1 MSLSK
6 EAWIFFI
13 FKYFKVQ
20 MKRFVLLFIFL
31 FLANTVSAHP
41 PCGDFLKLH
50 NKKPKYLEFIQCKKT
65 QNAQIST
72 LQAAYRVKGK
82 YASEVEKYLINM
94 FGMQLLKF
102 VCCIWESVPNQK
114 GERYGHYKNDSES
127 YYTVSMGTEDTL
139 HSEREDWY
147 KIDWF
152 YVTVELLLESP

>member
-1 MSLSK
+1 MTISLK
-6 EAWIFFI
+6 IQRKQPIVFLL
-13 FKYFKVQ
+13 
-20 MKRFVLLFIFL
+20 VLFSAIL
-31 FLANTVSAHP
+31 VSAEIVAHP

-65 QNAQIST
+65 QNAQIPT

-94 FGMQLLKF
+94 FGMQPLKF

-114 GERYGHYKNDSES
+114 GERYGHYKNLHYKNDSES
-127 YYTVSMGTEDTL
+127 YYTVSMGTENTL